1 MRHEIHTHVCELIM
15 DQELEEF
22 ENVYKR
28 RKHAYQLTYASFDT
42 LESCLIQMTDHPNNQ
57 SKRKEL
63 LDIWKETSSKLSNE
77 WKENYALIAKLSKIL
92 DKRFKSE
99 VLKDITA
106 SNDDKSIDLQK
117 DSLHTTI
124 VNHLYRQ
131 GRFDLATTLALES
144 KCTING
150 DISKGFHNLHD
161 IVSRIKY
168 HQDLGPAQ
176 E

>member
-1 MRHEIHTHVCELIM
+1 M

-28 RKHAYQLTYASFDT
+28 RKQAYQLTYASFDI
-42 LESCLIQMTDHPNNQ
+42 LESCLIQMTDHSSNQ

-63 LDIWKETSSKLSNE
+63 LAIWKETSSKLSND
-77 WKENYALIAKLSKIL
+77 WKESYAIIAKLSKIL

-99 VLKDITA
+99 VLKDTTT
-106 SNDDKSIDLQK
+106 SNSDRCIDVQK
-117 DSLHTTI
+117 DSLHAAI

-131 GRFDLATTLALES
+131 GRFDLANTLALES
-144 KCTING
+144 KCAINE
-150 DISKGFHNLHD
+150 DISKEFHNLHD
-161 IVSRIKY
+161 IVSRMRY
-168 HQDLGPAQ
+168 HQDLEPAQ